1 MITLDWDNITI
12 QAALKIIQKIQSDPL
27 TSDILLALSPMKHG
41 FHVYVN
47 SYYHLSIERVLKLR
61 NKWHDDKNRLL
72 ADWENLGESQRNVL
86 FSCKIKNGKRYE
98 EEPMYFYKREKEGS
112 MNWSTKSIRHSLSQL
127 QLSLPTSSVRSV

>member
-1 MITLDWDNITI
+1 M
-12 QAALKIIQKIQSDPL
+12 QSDPL
-27 TSDILLALSPMKHG
+27 VSDIQLSLSPMKHG

-98 EEPMYFYKREKEGS
+98 EEPLYFYKRDREGG
-112 MNWSTKSIRHSLSQL
+112 MIWSTKRLVQSLSQL
-127 QLSLPTSSVRSV
+127 QQHLPGFFARVV